1 MVALVWNS
9 RPCLLSACLFCPSPP
24 YSLPGCPAP
33 AVLSPALSGWSS
45 LPPFPTPDRGWDW
58 WCGGLE
64 QWGEV
69 GTRAARLLVLSPRLA
84 RGCRVCVQGLIH
96 LGCSSRWG
104 SGEGSSLGLPLA
116 NTKPSHASQSTQGLT
131 PSACCQ
137 VLSVFFPKASDC
149 FLKKPDPRAYTKAG
163 AARGET
169 PFSPALSLPP
179 HLHNLSRF
187 GCWVW
192 VPGPGCHHLGNRG
205 LWLPW

>member
-104 SGEGSSLGLPLA
+104 SGEGSSLGLPFGQ
-116 NTKPSHASQSTQGLT
+116 HQ
-131 PSACCQ
+131 
-137 VLSVFFPKASDC
+137 
-149 FLKKPDPRAYTKAG
+149 
-163 AARGET
+163 
-169 PFSPALSLPP
+169 ALPCLP
-179 HLHNLSRF
+179 
-187 GCWVW
+187 VY
-192 VPGPGCHHLGNRG
+192 PGPYSLCLLPGSECIFSKG
-205 LWLPW
+205 L